1 MSDAR
6 LVALG
11 IDIHECQA
19 LHRLWSQ
26 IAPNDL
32 TSRDYRMIEQSVVY
46 GAGWFAPDDNDPRW
60 SHGAMI
66 ERDNER
72 AYAMKE
78 MR

>member
-1 MSDAR
+1 
-6 LVALG
+6 
-11 IDIHECQA
+11 
-19 LHRLWSQ
+19 
-26 IAPNDL
+26 
-32 TSRDYRMIEQSVVY
+32 MIEQSVVY